1 MPRDCTEH
9 PIGYTSMDSPC
20 LHQVSHTMQ
29 RKNKTSIASGRNVT
43 SKAKS
48 KSKKNKKTPF
58 ADVGQILGGAI
69 GSMFNLDLS
78 GAGRWLGSGIGS
90 VFGSGDYTV
99 AGPNPSQNVLFNSAQ
114 IPKFASS
121 KATNV
126 VCHRE
131 YLGDITG
138 SVAVNNIAY
147 RLNPADP
154 HTFPWLSTVAQSY
167 TQYKI
172 HGMIF
177 EFKSLTTDFVTAGK
191 PGFIALATN
200 YNAREAKYSSKMEL
214 ENSEFAASCKPTL
227 NLVHGIECADDQT
240 SLPIKY
246 LSSGPQVYNPQD
258 YDMGTFQV
266 MTGSQPD
273 ASVIGELWV
282 SYCVE
287 FFKPAIP
294 ETPGGDVHSA
304 VVAKST
310 ASGASPLG
318 TIQLYNIGNIR
329 EVTTTGTKISWL
341 PLKRTAYLV
350 SVTWFGAAIVSAPPS
365 LSYTNCDAVNYF
377 LPGVSGPTIPY
388 SFAPAPGATS
398 TTCTCQVL
406 VRSRD
411 DNNYAEVVFSTGG
424 VTVPTSTVLI
434 TVTKVD
440 DNAISP

>member
-1 MPRDCTEH
+1 
-9 PIGYTSMDSPC
+9 
-20 LHQVSHTMQ
+20 MQ
-29 RKNKTSIASGRNVT
+29 RRNKTSKTGGRNVT
-43 SKAKS
+43 SNKAKS
-48 KSKKNKKTPF
+48 KARKSKNTPF
-58 ADVGQILGGAI
+58 ADVGQILGGAV

-90 VFGSGDYTV
+90 IFGSGDYTV
-99 AGPNPSQNVLFNSAQ
+99 AGPHPTQNVIFNSAQ

-191 PGFIALATN
+191 PGFIAMATN
-200 YNAREAKYSSKMEL
+200 YNARETKYTSKMEL
-214 ENSEFAASCKPTL
+214 ENSEYSASTKPTV
-227 NLVHGIECADDQT
+227 NLIHGIECAEDQT

-304 VVAKST
+304 VVARST

-329 EVTTTGTKISWL
+329 EVTVTGTTISFL
-341 PLKRTAYLV
+341 PLKRTHYLV
-350 SVTWFGAAIVSAPPS
+350 SVFWVGGSSAITHPTITPV
-365 LSYTNCDAVNYF
+365 NCDGVAYF
-377 LPGVSGPTIPY
+377 QPTVTGPGSAFFFSPNTG
-388 SFAPAPGATS
+388 S
-398 TTCTCQVL
+398 TTTQSTASYL
-406 VRSRD
+406 LRSRD
-411 DNNYAEVVFSTGG
+411 DNNYAQLTWSTAGVV
-424 VTVPTSTVLI
+424 VPTSTVLI
-434 TVTKVD
+434 TITKID
-440 DNAISP
+440 DNAITPA